1 MTHIGYVEWQGYAE
15 SVAFVGNS
23 LLGTVHRT
31 SKHALRKNFWSKFPT
46 FADEG
51 IAQACEALATYT
63 YELPDNIQSGTA
75 LDIDDEYKKL
85 FGEDGGPAV
94 PPWESFYRSG
104 GAQMSDGEA
113 TQEMRTLLDAA
124 GIELKSVYLGHED
137 HLGIE
142 LLYLSALCSRIA
154 TGDDPGSSPT
164 TPDEVCSFLREHPL
178 AWVKQLHAAVAA
190 EVPHGYFDLLLN
202 LTEAILHYLDSRL

>member
-1 MTHIGYVEWQGYAE
+1 MTHIGYIEWQGYAE

-31 SKHALRKNFWSKFPT
+31 SKHALRKNFWNKFPT

-51 IAQACEALATYT
+51 IAQACEALGNYT
-63 YELPDNIQSGTA
+63 YELPDRVSSGDS
-75 LDIDDEYKKL
+75 LDIEDEYKSL
-85 FGEDGGPAV
+85 FGEDGGPAA

-104 GAQMSDGEA
+104 GVQKSGGEA
-113 TQEMRTLLDAA
+113 TQEMRVLLEKA
-124 GIELKSVYLGHED
+124 GLELKSVYLGYED

-154 TGDDPGSSPT
+154 TGDDPGAEPT
-164 TPDEVCSFLREHPL
+164 TPEMVCSFLREHPL
-178 AWVKQLHAAVAA
+178 AWVKQFHAAVAA
-190 EVPHGYFDLLLN
+190 EVPRGYFDLLLD
-202 LTEAILHYLDSRL
+202 LAEAVLNYLDSRL